1 MRKPKFRE
9 EQQTDLEISFYN
21 EFRRKAIHLF
31 ALTIPI
37 GYFLLPKI
45 PSLLI
50 LSPFVAGAIMIDIV
64 RLRKLPLHGLLD
76 RLLGPVLR
84 DHEER
89 DFAGASY
96 ILSASFLS
104 ILLFGK
110 SVAIAAISF
119 IILGDIAA
127 ALVGRRFGKTKIPWN
142 LTKVNSPGSNRKSV
156 EGSLSCLFMCLIT
169 ALVVPQLPLWIGIAG
184 AVIATMVE
192 GINLPVN
199 DNFSVPLLS
208 GLCMELLLRM

>member
-1 MRKPKFRE
+1 M
-9 EQQTDLEISFYN
+9 EISFYN

-37 GYFLLPKI
+37 GYFLLPKT

-64 RLRKLPLHGLLD
+64 RLRKLPLHGFLN
-76 RLLGPVLR
+76 RLLGSILR
-84 DHEER
+84 DHEEE

-104 ILLFGK
+104 ILLFHK
-110 SVAIAAISF
+110 SVAMAAISF

-127 ALVGRRFGKTKIPWN
+127 ALIGRRFGKTKIPWS
-142 LTKVNSPGSNRKSV
+142 LTKVNPFGNDRKSL
-156 EGSLSCLFMCLIT
+156 EGSLSCLLMCL
-169 ALVVPQLPLWIGIAG
+169 VVAMVIPQLPLWIGIIG
-184 AVIATMVE
+184 AVTATVAE
-192 GINLPVN
+192 GVSLPIN

-208 GLCMELLLRM
+208 GLCMQLLLQM

>member
-1 MRKPKFRE
+1 M
-9 EQQTDLEISFYN
+9 EISFYN

-37 GYFLLPKI
+37 GYFLLPKT

-64 RLRKLPLHGLLD
+64 RLRKLPLHGFLN
-76 RLLGPVLR
+76 RLLGSVLR
-84 DHEER
+84 DHEEE

-104 ILLFGK
+104 ILLFHK

-127 ALVGRRFGKTKIPWN
+127 ALIGRRFGKTKIPWS
-142 LTKVNSPGSNRKSV
+142 LTKVNPFGNDRKSL
-156 EGSLSCLFMCLIT
+156 EGSLSCLFMCL
-169 ALVVPQLPLWIGIAG
+169 VVAMVIPQLPLWIGIIG
-184 AVIATMVE
+184 AVTATVAE
-192 GINLPVN
+192 GISLPIN

-208 GLCMELLLRM
+208 GLCMQLLLQM